1 MNELVGKALE
11 EDEAFYNGI
20 FGEGESEDDD
30 FEASSLG
37 KDSFDSDFDQTEK
50 SDSQE

>member
-1 MNELVGKALE
+1 MSELVGKALE
-11 EDEAFYNGI
+11 DDEAFYAGV
-20 FGEGESEDDD
+20 FGLDESEDED

-50 SDSQE
+50 SDSE